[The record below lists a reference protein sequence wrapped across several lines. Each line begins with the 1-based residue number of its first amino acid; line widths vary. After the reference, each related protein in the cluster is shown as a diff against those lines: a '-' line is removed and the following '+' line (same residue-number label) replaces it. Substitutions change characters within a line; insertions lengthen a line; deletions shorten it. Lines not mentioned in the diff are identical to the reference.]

1 MGYNPW
7 SHKDSDVTKGL
18 TLLFALSL
26 LSVFSCRNLKVG
38 DLHKVVCPEAD
49 LVTMICVQVFNIRS
63 HPRRPG
69 REDMYIGQRRK
80 SI

>member
-7 SHKDSDVTKGL
+7 GHKDSDVTKGL

-49 LVTMICVQVFNIRS
+49 LVTIFFWREVI
-63 HPRRPG
+63 PETLLG
-69 REDMYIGQRRK
+69 RCKQDREANKRCTF
-80 SI
+80 